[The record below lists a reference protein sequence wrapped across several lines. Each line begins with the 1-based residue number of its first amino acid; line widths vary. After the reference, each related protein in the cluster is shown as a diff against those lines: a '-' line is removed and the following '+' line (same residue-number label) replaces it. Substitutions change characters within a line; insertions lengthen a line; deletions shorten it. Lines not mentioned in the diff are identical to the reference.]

1 MPRYF
6 LNLPAFRTRQD
17 VDAYCA
23 RLGVVNAAGYRAV
36 DGLRVCVELPE
47 VAMAE
52 IAEQAA
58 NIERQARGLADTAE
72 RMRP

>member
-1 MPRYF
+1 MPRWF
-6 LNLPAFRTRQD
+6 LNLPAFRTVAD

-23 RLGVVNAAGYRAV
+23 RLGVVNAAGYWAS
-36 DGLRVCVELPE
+36 DGVRVCVELSE

-52 IAEQAA
+52 LAEQAA
-58 NIERQARGLADTAE
+58 NIERRAAELETTAE